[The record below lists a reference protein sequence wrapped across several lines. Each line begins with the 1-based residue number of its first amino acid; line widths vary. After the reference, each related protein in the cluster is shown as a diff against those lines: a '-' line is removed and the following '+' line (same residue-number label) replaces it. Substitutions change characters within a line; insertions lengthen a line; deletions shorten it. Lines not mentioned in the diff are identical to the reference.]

1 MRRVASAINITFH
14 FFKKCTYRDSSEA
27 KTAKWYH
34 LLSLCG
40 GHISVILTSAY
51 LNYFTVSK
59 TFFFLI
65 KRSMQ
70 QQIWNLTTEFL
81 PCCASFKVIKV
92 LFPSISRAHGNQER
106 VHQGLPSSLSL
117 RLSKTPEEAALG
129 YLGDGEHN
137 VSGCYQGVGISH
149 QPVADHLGKHHAD
162 WLAQHHSFCF
172 DTTHTCMQ

>member
-1 MRRVASAINITFH
+1 MYIQRQLWSKNSKMVPSVKFMRWAYKCHFNFCVFKLFHGFKNI
-14 FFKKCTYRDSSEA
+14 
-27 KTAKWYH
+27 
-34 LLSLCG
+34 
-40 GHISVILTSAY
+40 
-51 LNYFTVSK
+51 
-59 TFFFLI
+59 FFLI

-70 QQIWNLTTEFL
+70 QQIWNLTTEFS